1 MGCVAAD
8 AAEFFPPLFRV
19 FLAFNGVSAAA
30 AEAGS
35 HMRVFE
41 DIFMALF
48 ANLIVLLLKKMVV
61 SRCMDSMTHIT
72 LALRY
77 GLVDDLCSKVAVPV
91 AVKAEFRGLLHKQL
105 FRVSLVG
112 EMAGVAHPGFERPV
126 FVPAFEITFGVASET
141 EVGHVGKKYPNCL

>member
-112 EMAGVAHPGFERPV
+112 VMAAGAHPRGHRRMDMFFTSEKIPV
-126 FVPAFEITFGVASET
+126 MTHEA
-141 EVGHVGKKYPNCL
+141 EVGGVLGQ